1 MEQFDFDSIFNNAV
15 GNMKYFIKKVKKY
28 EEIKKHEDILK
39 KDLLNAVN
47 VFIERFRN
55 NPCICKN
62 RNNHSSCTTNACGEI
77 ENRMKNWVEKLF
89 EYSDDEEKLNE
100 FFKIIAKDAMKFVEL
115 DFEPLY
121 ILCGLEEIRETAE
134 EKLKEE
140 LPTEE
145 YLKVMEEFDDL
156 IERMSLVATAVYME
170 FEDRVFERMGIN
182 KNLKYNII
190 KLGLKKMNIN

>member
-1 MEQFDFDSIFNNAV
+1 MELFDFDNIYNEAI
-15 GNMKYFIKKVKKY
+15 GNIKYFIKKATKY
-28 EEIKKHEDILK
+28 DEIKKHEDILK
-39 KDLLNAVN
+39 NDLLTAIDIFVN
-47 VFIERFRN
+47 RFKN
-55 NPCICKN
+55 NPLLCRN
-62 RNNHSSCTTNACGEI
+62 GNNHSTCDTKVCREI
-77 ENRMKNWVEKLF
+77 ENRMKNWINELF
-89 EYSDDEEKLNE
+89 NCLSNEEELDN
-100 FFKIIAKDAMKFVEL
+100 FFKLIAKDAMKFVEL

-156 IERMSLVATAVYME
+156 VERISLVATAVYME

-182 KNLKYNII
+182 KNLKHNII
-190 KLGLKKMNIN
+190 KLGLKKMNVK